1 MAGEERLSN
10 MMKVMV
16 IVLVVR
22 EEAAAVRAEESCS
35 KIEKARGALVAVM
48 VVVKK
53 TQVEEGEELNI

>member
-1 MAGEERLSN
+1 M
-10 MMKVMV
+10 

-35 KIEKARGALVAVM
+35 QIAVARAEERCSKFEKASGALVAVM

-53 TQVEEGEELNI
+53 TQVEEEEEMNI